1 MTWLVERL
9 AELRKHLDHLR
20 MLEPKVE
27 GPASLRDDLSLH
39 NDVLFSLLTAAQL
52 VIDIAGELGARRGLR
67 FEDYTE
73 AVRNLSAW
81 EEFPQELVD
90 RLARLPGFRNILI
103 HEYVSLATTSRLS
116 GRSGISSPSPS
127 LPAVLPPSSN
137 KSSSRIRRSP
147 SATDRPR
154 PTRCDSA
161 KPSR

>member
-1 MTWLVERL
+1 MTYLVERL

-27 GPASLRDDLSLH
+27 GPESLRDDLSLH

-103 HEYVSLATTSRLS
+103 HEYVSLDYEQVVGAIRDLDPIAEFAR
-116 GRSGISSPSPS
+116 GVAS
-127 LPAVLPPSSN
+127 LEQQEQ
-137 KSSSRIRRSP
+137 
-147 SATDRPR
+147 
-154 PTRCDSA
+154 
-161 KPSR
+161 

>member
-1 MTWLVERL
+1 MTYLVERL

-27 GPASLRDDLSLH
+27 GPQSLRDDLSLH

-52 VIDIAGELGARRGLR
+52 VIDISGELGARRGLR

-73 AVRNLSAW
+73 AVRNLSAC

-103 HEYVSLATTSRLS
+103 HEYVSLDYEQVVGAIRDLEPIAEFARLAA
-116 GRSGISSPSPS
+116 S
-127 LPAVLPPSSN
+127 LEQ
-137 KSSSRIRRSP
+137 KEQ
-147 SATDRPR
+147 
-154 PTRCDSA
+154 
-161 KPSR
+161 

>member
-1 MTWLVERL
+1 MTYLVERL

-27 GPASLRDDLSLH
+27 GPQSLRDDLSLH

-81 EEFPQELVD
+81 EEFPQELAD

-103 HEYVSLATTSRLS
+103 YGYVSLDFEQVVGAIRNLEPIAEFA
-116 GRSGISSPSPS
+116 RRAAS
-127 LPAVLPPSSN
+127 LEQQEQ
-137 KSSSRIRRSP
+137 
-147 SATDRPR
+147 
-154 PTRCDSA
+154 
-161 KPSR
+161 

>member
-39 NDVLFSLLTAAQL
+39 NDVLFSLLTASQL

-103 HEYVSLATTSRLS
+103 HEYVSLDYEQVVGAIRDLEPIAEFA
-116 GRSGISSPSPS
+116 R
-127 LPAVLPPSSN
+127 
-137 KSSSRIRRSP
+137 RIAALEQQEQQP
-147 SATDRPR
+147 D
-154 PTRCDSA
+154 
-161 KPSR
+161 

>member
-27 GPASLRDDLSLH
+27 GPESLRDDLSLH

-103 HEYVSLATTSRLS
+103 HEYVSLDYEQVVGA
-116 GRSGISSPSPS
+116 
-127 LPAVLPPSSN
+127 
-137 KSSSRIRRSP
+137 IRDLEPIAEFVRRV
-147 SATDRPR
+147 A
-154 PTRCDSA
+154 A
-161 KPSR
+161 LEQQEQ

>member
-9 AELRKHLDHLR
+9 AELRRHLDHLR

-27 GPASLRDDLSLH
+27 GPESIRDDLSLH

-103 HEYVSLATTSRLS
+103 HEYVSLDYEQVVGAVRDLEPIAEFARLAAALEQQEQQ
-116 GRSGISSPSPS
+116 P
-127 LPAVLPPSSN
+127 
-137 KSSSRIRRSP
+137 
-147 SATDRPR
+147 D
-154 PTRCDSA
+154 
-161 KPSR
+161 

>member
-1 MTWLVERL
+1 MTYLVERL

-27 GPASLRDDLSLH
+27 GAPSLRNNLSLH

-103 HEYVSLATTSRLS
+103 HEYVSLDYEQVVGAIRDLEPIAEFSR
-116 GRSGISSPSPS
+116 RAAS
-127 LPAVLPPSSN
+127 LEQQEQ
-137 KSSSRIRRSP
+137 
-147 SATDRPR
+147 
-154 PTRCDSA
+154 
-161 KPSR
+161 